1 MARVDANVR
10 TIFGAIDNTRQA
22 VASATKNIRKVGK
35 SGEDTGKI
43 MGMLNDRMSKL
54 GTIMNPRGTIALGAG
69 ALVGTFTALAT
80 TAAAKAVE
88 LDRYTSSLGK
98 LGETHG
104 NVLREIGNRY
114 GTEFLPGA
122 EAIARV
128 TGVAELEAA
137 IQQGG
142 ALDLLLNTNIP
153 NEIAGQLTANIVD
166 AFGVSLEEAAKQ
178 VEAIYSELGGFRFGE
193 IRTGLL
199 RGVEHFGTVDGVKP
213 EDLLGLVRAAS
224 AAIQTPDILEEFIE
238 DFGKA
243 LGESGSEL
251 NILFKESGRNLMA
264 TLQAA
269 LENQK
274 AANEFGENSRTQI
287 GEVVTKLVELGDTLE
302 VVDGALLERAK
313 AETDF
318 ADALRLFKNM
328 LTGEIEGPMSDA
340 ITTLTDAMKL
350 LAGRADLASG
360 DISNMSTALNVLKGG
375 VNAVTGTIGFGV
387 KHLGNLLGDL
397 YVTGN
402 QLVGGTRFDSARAN
416 QPFSPATRV
425 GRQAEQARRRQA
437 AEERNSR
444 ILRGI
449 NRQAQLARSAG
460 TLSDTDLANARLLNA
475 PVVETDIL
483 QPPSQPTIGAGSGLI
498 DSWQWQMANELKA
511 VKEEVMKS
519 GEMVAEEVKMNTENR
534 NEKTE
539 EMLQEQRL
547 QLQGAC

>member
-43 MGMLNDRMSKL
+43 MSMLGDRMNNLGKL
-54 GTIMNPRGTIALGAG
+54 MNPRGTIALGAG
-69 ALVGTFTALAT
+69 TLVGAFGALAT
-80 TAAAKAVE
+80 QAAAKAVE

-104 NVLREIGNRY
+104 KVLREIGSRY

-153 NEIAGQLTANIVD
+153 NEIAGQLTANIID

-178 VEAIYSELGGFRFGE
+178 VEAIYSELGSFRFDE

-199 RGVEHFGTVDGVKP
+199 RGVEHFGTVDGVSP
-213 EDLLGLVRAAS
+213 EDLLGLIRAAS

-251 NILFKESGRNLMA
+251 SILFKESGRNLQA
-264 TLQAA
+264 TLEAA
-269 LENQK
+269 LQNQK

-287 GEVVTKLVELGDTLE
+287 GEVVMKLNELGDTLE

-328 LTGEIEGPMSDA
+328 LTGEIDGPLSDA

-360 DISNMSTALNVLKGG
+360 DIRNMSIALQGIKGTLNVGANVFEK
-375 VNAVTGTIGFGV
+375 VTGALGNVIGFGTQQI
-387 KHLGNLLGDL
+387 LN
-397 YVTGN
+397 VTGSD
-402 QLVGGTRFDSARAN
+402 RFDSASTTN
-416 QPFSPATRV
+416 LNPATRV
-425 GRQAEQARRRQA
+425 GRRAIQAQRRQA
-437 AEERNSR
+437 ANERNNR
-444 ILRGI
+444 ILRDM
-449 NRQAQLARSAG
+449 RLRAKVG
-460 TLSDTDLANARLLNA
+460 TLSDTDLANARLLNTPRHEA
-475 PVVETDIL
+475 PFVNTDIL
-483 QPPSQPTIGAGSGLI
+483 GPPSQPTTGAGSGLI

-519 GEMVAEEVKMNTENR
+519 GEMVADEVKMNTENR
-534 NEKTE
+534 KDTTQQ
-539 EMLQEQRL
+539 MLDEQRL